1 MLTDHSLELL
11 AVGDLMLTCPPDA
24 AAPVSDRLRDV
35 ADLLGGAD
43 ITLGNLECTLPG
55 NGEAVHT
62 EPRVITT
69 PDRIRPLASLG
80 FDVVSLANNHVFDAL
95 HGGFAQLRELLDDLN
110 VASFGAGDDLPQ
122 ARHAPVVERTGIR
135 VAFLGAADER
145 SGTPFFASDNGWGI
159 APWDVPALA
168 EQIGRLRNEVDH
180 VVVCPHWGEERLLIP
195 SPQQIADA
203 RAIIDAGASLVIGH
217 HPHVVQGVERYR
229 DGLIAYSLGNCIAG
243 YAGFSDGDA
252 IEWNRTERTGLM
264 LRIRLSS
271 DAILDVESIPIF
283 DDGSAVRVETTGAG
297 ETHLRRVN
305 RRLTRGV
312 TPGRYRREHLRVKT
326 LIPLLQHLRW
336 RELKR
341 LRWRN
346 IRNACARL
354 VAAGRAR

>member
-11 AVGDLMLTCPPDA
+11 AVGDLMLTCPPGA
-24 AAPVSDRLRDV
+24 AAPVDDRLRDV
-35 ADLLGGAD
+35 ADLLAGAD

-69 PDRIRPLASLG
+69 PDRIGPLASLG
-80 FDVVSLANNHVFDAL
+80 FDVVSLANNHLFDAL
-95 HGGFAQLRELLDDLN
+95 QSGFDELRALLDHIG
-110 VASFGAGDDLPQ
+110 VGWFGAGHNVDQ
-122 ARHAPVVERTGIR
+122 ARRPAIVERNGIR
-135 VAFLGAADER
+135 VAFIGAADER
-145 SGTPFFASDNGWGI
+145 SGTPFFASDHGGGI

-168 EQIGRLRNEVDH
+168 EQIGRLRDEVDH
-180 VVVCPHWGEERLLIP
+180 VVVCPHWGEERLRIP

-203 RAIIDAGASLVIGH
+203 RALMDAGASLVIGH
-217 HPHVVQGVERYR
+217 HPHVVQGIERYR

-271 DAILDVESIPIF
+271 DALLDVESIPIF
-283 DDGSAVRVETTGAG
+283 DDGLAVRVETTGAG
-297 ETHLRRVN
+297 EKHLRRVN
-305 RRLTRGV
+305 RRLARGV

-326 LIPLLQHLRW
+326 LIPILQHLRW
-336 RELKR
+336 GELKR

-354 VAAGRAR
+354 AAAGRAR